1 MQMIGQLPQSFGL
14 IHGFKILTQPTT
26 NHLFHIPAVSLIQHE
41 EGATTHNKLKH
52 KLQAQ
57 DTVRLHKIHSIAL
70 ILGVDTLRVTEVMVM
85 LEHLEVVHR
94 HEEAMTHERRPQ
106 RMVKL

>member
-14 IHGFKILTQPTT
+14 IHGFKTLTQPTT

-41 EGATTHNKLKH
+41 EGATTPNKLKP

-70 ILGVDTLRVTEVMVM
+70 ILGVDTLRVTELMHL
-85 LEHLEVVHR
+85 LEHLEVVHM
-94 HEEAMTHERRPQ
+94 HEEAMTHERPPR